1 MVGILKKFMFI
12 YFIFEIEVK
21 QKTQLKIVFYYN
33 LCYRY
38 QIRFCKQM
46 NNSSLVKSK
55 LRLKNEK

>member
-38 QIRFCKQM
+38 
-46 NNSSLVKSK
+46 
-55 LRLKNEK
+55 